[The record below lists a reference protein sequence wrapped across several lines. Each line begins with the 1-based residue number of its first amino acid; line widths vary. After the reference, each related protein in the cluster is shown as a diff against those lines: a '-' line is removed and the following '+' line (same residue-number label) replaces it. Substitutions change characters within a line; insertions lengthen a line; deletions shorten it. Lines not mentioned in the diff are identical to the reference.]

1 MRMKTKFMMVYRL
14 FRLKKY
20 NEPIGPVIPRKKL
33 PSVLKAKEV
42 LLDIVNEEED
52 HDSDRENDK
61 TSILE
66 YMRDNI
72 FEDIVYE
79 FILLHADSVVRVHS
93 FLLMLIHRRRYAK
106 LKSASGLI
114 QSRCKQYLA
123 RMRVRKLRQ
132 EKIDAEKTRRL
143 EKHLQAQRMVQ
154 DHAQKIEWAARK
166 IQSLYHRLKF
176 KKELKEMRK
185 KLKSLPYAVRRSYV
199 KMQELKLSTMQ
210 LANDTS
216 NKFTSNGKR

>member
-1 MRMKTKFMMVYRL
+1 LRKMRMRMKTKFMMVYRL

-33 PSVLKAKEV
+33 PSVFKAKEV

-106 LKSASGLI
+106 LK
-114 QSRCKQYLA
+114 
-123 RMRVRKLRQ
+123 
-132 EKIDAEKTRRL
+132 
-143 EKHLQAQRMVQ
+143 
-154 DHAQKIEWAARK
+154 
-166 IQSLYHRLKF
+166 
-176 KKELKEMRK
+176 
-185 KLKSLPYAVRRSYV
+185 
-199 KMQELKLSTMQ
+199 
-210 LANDTS
+210 
-216 NKFTSNGKR
+216 

>member
-1 MRMKTKFMMVYRL
+1 MRMRMKTKFMMVYRL

-33 PSVLKAKEV
+33 PSVLKPKEV

-114 QSRCKQYLA
+114 QNRCKQYLA
-123 RMRVRKLRQ
+123 RMRVRRLRQ
-132 EKIDAEKTRRL
+132 DKIDAEKTRRL
-143 EKHLQAQRMVQ
+143 EKHL
-154 DHAQKIEWAARK
+154 
-166 IQSLYHRLKF
+166 
-176 KKELKEMRK
+176 
-185 KLKSLPYAVRRSYV
+185 
-199 KMQELKLSTMQ
+199 
-210 LANDTS
+210 
-216 NKFTSNGKR
+216 